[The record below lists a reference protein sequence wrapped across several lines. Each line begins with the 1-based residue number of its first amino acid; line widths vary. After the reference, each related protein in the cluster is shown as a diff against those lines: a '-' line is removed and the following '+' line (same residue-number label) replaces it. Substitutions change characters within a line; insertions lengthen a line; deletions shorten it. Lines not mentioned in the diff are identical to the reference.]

1 MKSTKHTAYK
11 PCISF
16 INGKIYIRKY
26 DEETNEL
33 KIISEIEN
41 EYTSSKNIGHKTE
54 PEQSEND

>member
-33 KIISEIEN
+33 KIISEISNEN
-41 EYTSSKNIGHKTE
+41 TKGKNQSGKTK
-54 PEQSEND
+54 PE